1 MKTWKQ
7 GILIIGF
14 IVLTISTGYSQAN
27 NNRNL
32 NTQPEIDRSNTVVF
46 DAWQYSR
53 RYNDL
58 VKMHSSMRQEEIFFN
73 ILGYNPSSQAW
84 DMIGTARLKKMT
96 DTDTVYPP
104 GSRILGR
111 YRWFAIQ
118 SVDGL
123 DFNISVSISSND
135 IRITVFDK

>member
-96 DTDTVYPP
+96 DTDTIAPP

-123 DFNISVSISSND
+123 DFNISVNIDSND

>member
-1 MKTWKQ
+1 
-7 GILIIGF
+7 
-14 IVLTISTGYSQAN
+14 
-27 NNRNL
+27 
-32 NTQPEIDRSNTVVF
+32 
-46 DAWQYSR
+46 
-53 RYNDL
+53 
-58 VKMHSSMRQEEIFFN
+58 
-73 ILGYNPSSQAW
+73 
-84 DMIGTARLKKMT
+84 MT
-96 DTDTVYPP
+96 DTDTVNPP